1 MDATDIDF
9 FHSLLRERRESLLE
23 WLSEA
28 SLVEHRSATQLDN
41 LQQALR
47 RLEADGE
54 IPCAA
59 CDGTVEHAVLLGS
72 PTATLCLAC
81 MGENDLRTLED
92 DLRVAREVDQSLL
105 PRRIPS
111 TDSFKFGV
119 HYQPSRILSG
129 DFYDFLGQPG
139 SNKVGLLVGDV
150 AGKGIPAGLLRST
163 FQATFRALSRQG
175 LSPAE
180 LLETANKQLVDA
192 AHPGRFA
199 TVFFAVLCYET
210 GTLVYAN
217 GGHNPPII
225 RRASGAIDLLGAT
238 GMVVG
243 ILPAARYDESSVTLE
258 AGDVLTLYSDGF
270 TEAENP
276 SGEPFGEMRLAEL
289 VGSLRDRPAQ
299 EVAAGAAAEL
309 DRFAP
314 GEPSDDRTLVICQRL
329 S

>member
-1 MDATDIDF
+1 MNATDIDF
-9 FHSLLRERRESLLE
+9 FHSLLRERRESFLE

-28 SLVEHRSATQLDN
+28 SLLKHQPATQLDH

-47 RLEADGE
+47 RLEASGE
-54 IPCAA
+54 IPCVA
-59 CDGTVEHAVLLGS
+59 CDGTVEPEVLLGS
-72 PTATLCLAC
+72 PTATVCFAC
-81 MGENDLRTLED
+81 MGERELRTLED

-111 TDSFKFGV
+111 TDCFQFGV

-129 DFYDFLGQPG
+129 DFYDFLGQAG
-139 SNKVGLLVGDV
+139 SNKVGILVGDV

-199 TVFFAVLCYET
+199 TVFYAVLSYET

-225 RRASGAIDLLGAT
+225 RRASGVVDLLGAT

-243 ILPAARYDESSVTLE
+243 ILPGARYEECSITLE
-258 AGDVLTLYSDGF
+258 PGDVLTLYSDGV
-270 TEAENP
+270 TEAENGA
-276 SGEPFGEMRLAEL
+276 GEPFGETRLADL
-289 VGSLRDRPAQ
+289 VGSLGDHSAQ
-299 EVAAGAAAEL
+299 DVATGTAAEL
-309 DRFAP
+309 TRFAP